1 MTDQTAPIPDFLLRH
16 LAERETARNT
26 ATAEAYA
33 ALTEREQRLVREAA
47 VMGYVQGTRHPA
59 DEKHPKD
66 SWVTAL
72 VVQEC
77 LAFPDL
83 YPTMNAVRDA
93 ARQAT
98 VTDQTL
104 RRNIAEALLA
114 RAKQGM
120 AVPLASQGG
129 PTTSLFGADE
139 YDLADAVLAVLA
151 VRDAARQAAGQPVA
165 AKKPVVD
172 ELSARD
178 SLYLYAMVGKVKD
191 DSNSQMAVRKLD
203 AYREEILAEA
213 KLSAALAEE
222 DYQRV
227 VRAAS
232 QLEKNLRARIA
243 ELEAVQQQPAV
254 EQPAEELTA
263 SDRQFLTFALD
274 LADNRMANRSDE
286 FDTEDYAALARLRQL
301 AEEGAL

>member
-98 VTDQTL
+98 GQPDT
-104 RRNIAEALLA
+104 EAAASPVCECQPVRLHDDYREAAVYLHEA
-114 RAKQGM
+114 TCPAVGQPAAPADRA
-120 AVPLASQGG
+120 
-129 PTTSLFGADE
+129 
-139 YDLADAVLAVLA
+139 AVLAE
-151 VRDAARQAAGQPVA
+151 AADKVA
-165 AKKPVVD
+165 L
-172 ELSARD
+172 ELSPTGSAPRGYLHAIRD
-178 SLYLYAMVGKVKD
+178 T
-191 DSNSQMAVRKLD
+191 VRL
-203 AYREEILAEA
+203 
-213 KLSAALAEE
+213 
-222 DYQRV
+222 
-227 VRAAS
+227 
-232 QLEKNLRARIA
+232 LR
-243 ELEAVQQQPAV
+243 
-254 EQPAEELTA
+254 
-263 SDRQFLTFALD
+263 
-274 LADNRMANRSDE
+274 RMADE
-286 FDTEDYAALARLRQL
+286 ETR
-301 AEEGAL
+301 